1 MLTVGRF
8 ATVPV
13 YPVPESRRL
22 HAAADVTE
30 RLILIL
36 SAMAYLPNSDADRR
50 AMLEVVGAADVEDL
64 FAAVPDSLRHP
75 ALDLPP
81 PLAEQDLVA
90 ELERLAGRNRP
101 LSGLDNFL
109 GAGVYRRF
117 IPAIVRGTI
126 GRPEFYTAY
135 TPYQAEASQGTL
147 QTIFE
152 FQSMICAL
160 TGLDVANAS
169 LYDGATAAAEAMML
183 AVQATGRDRVAV
195 SGAVHPETLR
205 VLRTFA
211 AGRAVSVDVV
221 PARGEVTDLDEVRAA
236 LDRRHAGLL
245 VQQPT
250 FFGTLESLAALADAA
265 HEAGALALCSA
276 DPLACA
282 VLTAPGEAGFDV
294 CVGDGQPLGVPPSF
308 GGPHVGYMAV
318 RQALVRRMPGR
329 LVGITADH
337 SGRRAY
343 TLTLQTREQHIR
355 REHATSNICTNHALI
370 ALAATVYMAH
380 MGAGGMHA
388 VATVSAQ
395 RAHHLAERLS
405 SVKGFSVVDDPP
417 FLWEFVLRCPV
428 DAAVVAQRLREQGI
442 VAGLP
447 LGRVDE
453 ARADQLLVCCTEMT
467 PPAAMDRFVAA
478 LSALDVAG
486 LPGVLT
492 EVAV

>member
-1 MLTVGRF
+1 MPLEGAARD
-8 ATVPV
+8 
-13 YPVPESRRL
+13 ESAGPL
-22 HAAADVTE
+22 C
-30 RLILIL
+30 IL
-36 SAMAYLPNSDADRR
+36 AVMAYLPNSDADRT
-50 AMLEVVGAADVEDL
+50 AMLEVVGAASIAEL
-64 FAAVPDSLRHP
+64 FATIPDALRNP
-75 ALDLPP
+75 QVDLPP
-81 PLAEQDLVA
+81 PLGEQDLVA
-90 ELERLAGRNRP
+90 EVERLAARNHS

-117 IPAIVRGTI
+117 IPAIVGGTI

-183 AVQATGRDRVAV
+183 AVQATGRDRIAV
-195 SGAVHPETLR
+195 SGALHPETLR

-211 AGRAVSVDVV
+211 AGRAVSVDVIA
-221 PARGEVTDLDEVRAA
+221 PRGRVTSVDDVRAA
-236 LDRRHAGLL
+236 IDDRHAGLL
-245 VQQPT
+245 IQQPT
-250 FFGTLESLAALADAA
+250 FFGTLETLAELADAA
-265 HEAGALALCSA
+265 HAVGALALCSA

-282 VLTAPGEAGFDV
+282 VLVPPGEVGFDV
-294 CVGDGQPLGVPPSF
+294 CVGDGQPLGVPASF

-329 LVGITADH
+329 LVGISTDH
-337 SGRRAY
+337 AGRRAY

-355 REHATSNICTNHALI
+355 REHATSNICTNHALV
-370 ALAATVYMAH
+370 ALAATIYMAH
-380 MGAGGMHA
+380 MGAGGMRE

-395 RAHHLAERLS
+395 RAHHLAEKLS
-405 SVKGFSVVDDPP
+405 AIKGFSLTGPEP
-417 FLWEFVLRCPV
+417 FLWEFILRCPA
-428 DAAVVAQRLREQGI
+428 DAGAVAEAMRKRGI

-447 LGRVDE
+447 LGRVDPS
-453 ARADQLLVCCTEMT
+453 RADELLVCCTEMT
-467 PPAAMDRFVAA
+467 TPAAIDRYVAA
-478 LSALDVAG
+478 LAALETST
-486 LPGVLT
+486 LPQVRH

>member
-1 MLTVGRF
+1 
-8 ATVPV
+8 
-13 YPVPESRRL
+13 
-22 HAAADVTE
+22 
-30 RLILIL
+30 
-36 SAMAYLPNSDADRR
+36 MAYLPNSEADRR
-50 AMLEVVGAADVEDL
+50 AMLEVVGVADVADL
-64 FAAVPDSLRHP
+64 FASIPDSLLDP
-75 ALDLPP
+75 AVDLPP
-81 PLAEQDLVA
+81 ALSEQDLVA
-90 ELERLAGRNRP
+90 DVERLAGRNHA
-101 LSGLDNFL
+101 LGSLDSFL

-183 AVQATGRDRVAV
+183 AVQATGRDRIAV

-211 AGRAVSVDVV
+211 AGRAVAVDVIA
-221 PARGEVTDLDEVRAA
+221 ARGEVTDAGDVRAA
-236 LDRRHAGLL
+236 LTDRHAGLL

-250 FFGTLESLAALADAA
+250 FFGTLESLADLAGAA
-265 HEAGALALCSA
+265 HAVGGLALCSA
-276 DPLACA
+276 DPLGCA
-282 VLTAPGEAGFDV
+282 VLVPPGEAGFDV
-294 CVGDGQPLGVPPSF
+294 CVGDGQPLGVPASF

-318 RQALVRRMPGR
+318 RQSLVRRMPGR
-329 LVGITADH
+329 LVGITSDH
-337 SGRRAY
+337 AGRRAY

-380 MGAGGMHA
+380 MGAGGMRQ

-395 RAHHLAERLS
+395 RAHHLAEELNAIR
-405 SVKGFSVVDDPP
+405 GFSVSAEVP
-417 FLWEFVLRCPV
+417 FLWEFVLHCPV
-428 DAAVVAQRLREQGI
+428 DAAAVASALREGGI

-447 LGRVDE
+447 LGRFDL

-467 PPAAMDRFVAA
+467 PPSAIDRYVAA
-478 LSALDVAG
+478 LEALDTAG
-486 LPGVLT
+486 LPSVPT
-492 EVAV
+492 ELPV

>member
-1 MLTVGRF
+1 
-8 ATVPV
+8 
-13 YPVPESRRL
+13 
-22 HAAADVTE
+22 
-30 RLILIL
+30 
-36 SAMAYLPNSDADRR
+36 MAYLPNRDADRR
-50 AMLEVVGAADVEDL
+50 AMLEVVGVAGVTDL
-64 FAAVPDSLRHP
+64 FASVPESLRHP
-75 ALDLPP
+75 ALDLPA

-90 ELERLAGRNRP
+90 ELERLAARNHP
-101 LSGLDNFL
+101 LSQLDNFL

-117 IPAIVRGTI
+117 IPAIVGGTI

-183 AVQATGRDRVAV
+183 AVQATGRDRIAV

-205 VLRTFA
+205 VLRTYG
-211 AGRAVSVDVV
+211 AGRAVSVDVIES
-221 PARGEVTDLDEVRAA
+221 RGDVTRIDDVSAA
-236 LDRRHAGLL
+236 LTDRHAGLL

-250 FFGTLESLAALADAA
+250 FFGTLESLADLAAAA
-265 HEAGALALCSA
+265 HAVGALALCSA
-276 DPLACA
+276 DPLACS
-282 VLTAPGEAGFDV
+282 VLLSPGEAGFDV
-294 CVGDGQPLGVPPSF
+294 CVGDGQPLGVPASF

-329 LVGITADH
+329 LVGITVDH
-337 SGRRAY
+337 AGRRAY

-380 MGAGGMHA
+380 MGAGGMSA
-388 VATVSAQ
+388 VATISAQ
-395 RAHHLAERLS
+395 RAHALADRLADLE
-405 SVKGFSVVDDPP
+405 GFALATTAP
-417 FLWEFVLRCPV
+417 FLWEFVLRCPG
-428 DAAVVAQRLREQGI
+428 DAGAVAARLRRKGI

-447 LGRVDE
+447 LGRVDP
-453 ARADQLLVCCTEMT
+453 ARADHLLVCCTEMT
-467 PPAAMDRFVAA
+467 PPAAIDRLVAA
-478 LSALDVAG
+478 LGGTDVAS
-486 LPGVLT
+486 LAPLRHEATV
-492 EVAV
+492 

>member
-1 MLTVGRF
+1 
-8 ATVPV
+8 
-13 YPVPESRRL
+13 
-22 HAAADVTE
+22 
-30 RLILIL
+30 
-36 SAMAYLPNSDADRR
+36 MAYLPNRDADRT
-50 AMLEVVGAADVEDL
+50 AMLDVVGAGAVADL
-64 FAAVPDSLRHP
+64 FATIPGSLRDP
-75 ALDLPP
+75 VIELPP

-90 ELERLAGRNRP
+90 EVEGLAARNNP
-101 LSGLDNFL
+101 LSTLDNFL

-183 AVQATGRDRVAV
+183 AVQATGRERIAV

-211 AGRAVSVDVV
+211 AGRAVSVDVI
-221 PARGEVTDLDEVRAA
+221 PARDDVTKVADVRAA
-236 LDRRHAGLL
+236 VDERHAALL

-250 FFGTLESLAALADAA
+250 FLGTLESLAELSEVA
-265 HEAGALALCSA
+265 HAVGALALCSA

-282 VLTAPGEAGFDV
+282 VLVSPGDAGFDV
-294 CVGDGQPLGVPPSF
+294 CVGDGQPLGVPVSF

-318 RQALVRRMPGR
+318 RQSLVRRMPGR
-329 LVGITADH
+329 LVGITGDH
-337 SGRRAY
+337 AGRRAY

-380 MGAGGMHA
+380 MGAGGMRD

-395 RAHHLAERLS
+395 RAHHLAGKLS
-405 SVKGFSVVDDPP
+405 AVQGFSLATQQP
-417 FLWEFVLRCPV
+417 FLWEFVLHCPA
-428 DAAVVAQRLREQGI
+428 DAAAVATALRTEGI

-447 LGRVDE
+447 LGRFDPH
-453 ARADQLLVCCTEMT
+453 RADQLLVCCTEMT
-467 PPAAMDRFVAA
+467 SPASLGRYVRA
-478 LSALDVAG
+478 LEALDTAG
-486 LPGVLT
+486 LPQVRG
-492 EVAV
+492 EVTV

>member
-1 MLTVGRF
+1 
-8 ATVPV
+8 
-13 YPVPESRRL
+13 
-22 HAAADVTE
+22 
-30 RLILIL
+30 
-36 SAMAYLPNSDADRR
+36 MAYLPNSDADRA
-50 AMLEVVGAADVEDL
+50 AMLGVVGAASVSDL
-64 FAAVPDSLRHP
+64 FASIPAALHDPAV
-75 ALDLPP
+75 DLPT
-81 PLAEQDLVA
+81 PLGEQDLVA
-90 ELERLAGRNRP
+90 EVERLAARNHP
-101 LSGLDNFL
+101 LSELDSFL

-183 AVQATGRDRVAV
+183 AVQATGRDRIAV

-211 AGRAVSVDVV
+211 AGRAVTVDVI
-221 PARGEVTDLDEVRAA
+221 PSRGEVTSVDDVSAMLDE
-236 LDRRHAGLL
+236 RHAGLL
-245 VQQPT
+245 IQQPT
-250 FFGTLESLAALADAA
+250 FFGTLEALAELAEAA
-265 HEAGALALCSA
+265 HAVGALALCSA

-282 VLTAPGEAGFDV
+282 VLVPPGEAGFDV
-294 CVGDGQPLGVPPSF
+294 CVGDGQPLGVPASF

-318 RQALVRRMPGR
+318 RQSLVRRMPGR
-329 LVGITADH
+329 LVGISTDH
-337 SGRRAY
+337 AGRRAY

-380 MGAGGMHA
+380 MGSGGMRA
-388 VATVSAQ
+388 VATVSSQ
-395 RAHHLAERLS
+395 RAHHLATRLS
-405 SVKGFSVVDDPP
+405 GISGFTVADGAPY
-417 FLWEFVLRCPV
+417 LWEFVLHCPG
-428 DAAVVAQRLREQGI
+428 DAGAIAAALRERGI

-447 LGRVDE
+447 LGRVDPG
-453 ARADQLLVCCTEMT
+453 RADQLLVCCTEMT
-467 PPAAMDRFVAA
+467 SPAAIGRFVDA
-478 LSALDVAG
+478 LGAVDTSS
-486 LPGVLT
+486 LPQVRT